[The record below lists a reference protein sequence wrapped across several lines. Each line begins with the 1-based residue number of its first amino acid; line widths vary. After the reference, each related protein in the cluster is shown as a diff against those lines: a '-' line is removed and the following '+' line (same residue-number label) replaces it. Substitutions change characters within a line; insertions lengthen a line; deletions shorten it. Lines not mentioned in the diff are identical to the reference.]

1 MGFLYLKRCL
11 LTTRMKKIAFSL
23 LLSFIFLLYSNAQ
36 VPSADE
42 KQVAEAVET
51 FRKALISADKNVLT
65 AITADELSYGHS
77 SGKIEDKAAFIN
89 GVLNDPIRF
98 NEINLQ
104 EQTIR
109 IAGNTAIVRHIFE
122 SKITNNGSP
131 GEIKIRNLL
140 IWQKQ
145 NKTWKLLA
153 RQAFRMQ

>member
-1 MGFLYLKRCL
+1 
-11 LTTRMKKIAFSL
+11 MKKIAYSL
-23 LLSFIFLLYSNAQ
+23 LVSFLFILYGNAQ

-51 FRKALISADKNVLT
+51 FKKALISADKNLLT
-65 AITADELSYGHS
+65 SITADELSYGHS
-77 SGKIEDKAAFIN
+77 SGKVEDKAAFIN
-89 GVLNDPIRF
+89 GVLTDPIRF

-104 EQTIR
+104 EQTIK
-109 IAGNTAIVRHIFE
+109 IAGNTAIVRHIFD
-122 SKITNNGSP
+122 SKVTNNGSP

-145 NKTWKLLA
+145 NKKWKLLA

>member
-1 MGFLYLKRCL
+1 
-11 LTTRMKKIAFSL
+11 MKKI
-23 LLSFIFLLYSNAQ
+23 FLLFFFLLGFTFFSYAQ
-36 VPSADE
+36 SSSSDE

-51 FRKALISADKNVLT
+51 FRKAMISADKNLLES
-65 AITADELSYGHS
+65 ITAPELSYGHS
-77 SGKIEDKAAFIN
+77 SGKVEDKAAFVN
-89 GVLNDPIRF
+89 GVINDPIRF

-109 IAGNTAIVRHIFE
+109 IASNTAIVRHIFD
-122 SKITNNGSP
+122 SKVTNNGSP

-145 NKTWKLLA
+145 NNKWKLLA

>member
-1 MGFLYLKRCL
+1 
-11 LTTRMKKIAFSL
+11 MKKFFFW
-23 LLSFIFLLYSNAQ
+23 FIFTIGIHLCSYAQ
-36 VPSADE
+36 SASADE

-51 FRKALISADKNVLT
+51 FKKALTSADKNLLES
-65 AITADELSYGHS
+65 ITAEELSYGHS
-77 SGKIEDKAAFIN
+77 SGKVEDKTAFIN

-109 IAGNTAIVRHIFE
+109 IAGNTAIVRHIFD
-122 SKITNNGSP
+122 SKVTNNGNP

-145 NKTWKLLA
+145 NKKWKLLA